1 MELKNILSLPKSTML
16 NSKEFNDIVRK
27 IPVNPIATDN
37 VIESLKTL
45 PNGEQPLDLIF
56 AVKYEES
63 KNNRIYSLEAYKSI
77 VEQII
82 TSDVFIP
89 VCYGHQD
96 KDSVSWEG
104 RKIVGSV
111 IGAFLDEGAGT
122 IYYRII
128 PDASKDNEDIRRW
141 LRNKQINAI
150 SIWGFSESEKNAEG
164 VEVIKDFS
172 LLSIDFVPPLTE
184 GQKNVALVIGE
195 AYNQFNNRIIS
206 NPKNN
211 KEAIMAEEKVKI
223 EDVSNDILQ
232 GEMTRRLKDG
242 RLSLRT
248 IVGEMNCK
256 VLIGEEVE
264 AIEAEKATLKKDFDF
279 LLEKAKELGFKSL
292 DELFDFTKDSL
303 KKFEDEKLQGEF
315 KTLKEA
321 VLTEK
326 GLFEN
331 GKPKGHLGVL
341 IDRYAPI
348 KQGMNR
354 EEIREVVEKM
364 LSDKEITSFIGSNAI
379 EGEAVSVRGEM
390 LDDAKKFNSQ
400 SNKLQV
406 FEI

>member
-37 VIESLKTL
+37 VIENLKTL

-63 KNNRIYSLEAYKSI
+63 RNNRIYSLKAYKSI

-150 SIWGFSESEKNAEG
+150 SIW
-164 VEVIKDFS
+164 DFS

-264 AIEAEKATLKKDFDF
+264 AIEEEKATLKKDFDF